1 MLKIQA
7 HGRQEIIDIKNKKP
21 WSMHVNIYIKKQYF
35 TNLFYVVTYKFHDL
49 WVNSLKRSQGQLSKK
64 VLSLYIHT
72 NKSLDRLYQSNVS
85 IWKFCHRSLFVIWK
99 TNLGY
104 ETNSLYE
111 PRTTERQTDRSIPLD
126 FFNTCILK
134 IMLNNTQMMSL
145 QGSLPALESAVYVE
159 KSGERVKD
167 FSCYFY
173 LVP

>member
-85 IWKFCHRSLFVIWK
+85 IWKFCHRSLFIIWK

-111 PRTTERQTDRSIPLD
+111 PRTTERQTDRQKYSSWLFQHLHFED
-126 FFNTCILK
+126 NVKQHTDDVSSGQSTCFGVCRLR
-134 IMLNNTQMMSL
+134 
-145 QGSLPALESAVYVE
+145 
-159 KSGERVKD
+159 GEVRRKG
-167 FSCYFY
+167 
-173 LVP
+173 